1 MSYYF
6 GNIRPGYDSSEA
18 DDDDNES
25 FDEAEL
31 RRVLKRTNE
40 LKRKRAGNREGETK
54 KAKTKR
60 GSDDESDNVDADS
73 TGSEDTDDE
82 LRTLSFG
89 SLKKAESLL
98 RHDEAVNRREK
109 KGIRTSDDDGD
120 DNNDDDDDS
129 VSEPTPRSKLQNTSL
144 SPSEPP
150 DTSSSEDSDTGFFE
164 EEDEEEARTRS
175 GNKSNQNRKRK
186 HKHAPTEH
194 SSKKRVSTLREI
206 DGLKPSNKLENSGL
220 YKDIRFDRSTGK
232 AEDMAVIRRRY
243 KFLDEY
249 REREIAELEK
259 MLSDKKFTSKLD
271 EDELR
276 EMQTRLTSMKSRL
289 QTIKN
294 RDLESKIVKEYEDKI
309 NAGNKTRFHLKKSER
324 RKVVQKWK
332 FDHMGAKQR
341 EKVMDRKRKRRLGKE
356 FRQFE
361 FHRQRARGPN

>member
-6 GNIRPGYDSSEA
+6 GNIKPGYDSSEA

-31 RRVLKRTNE
+31 RRVLERTNE
-40 LKRKRAGNREGETK
+40 LKRKRTGNAEG
-54 KAKTKR
+54 KR
-60 GSDDESDNVDADS
+60 KRTERGLDDESDNTDADS
-73 TGSEDTDDE
+73 TGSEDSDDE

-98 RHDEAVNRREK
+98 RHDEAVKRRERK
-109 KGIRTSDDDGD
+109 SVRASGDSDSDSDSDDATGKPA
-120 DNNDDDDDS
+120 S
-129 VSEPTPRSKLQNTSL
+129 RPKLQNTSL
-144 SPSEPP
+144 SPSESPGS
-150 DTSSSEDSDTGFFE
+150 SSSEDSDTGFFE
-164 EEDEEEARTRS
+164 EEDDDEAHTKS
-175 GNKSNQNRKRK
+175 GSKTNQNRKRK

-206 DGLKPSNKLENSGL
+206 DGLKPSNKLGNSGL

-249 REREIAELEK
+249 REREIAELER
-259 MLSDKKFTSKLD
+259 MLSDKKFISKLD
-271 EDELR
+271 EDELK

-289 QTIKN
+289 QTVKN

-309 NAGNKTRFHLKKSER
+309 NAGNKTRYHLKKSER

-361 FHRQRARGPN
+361 FHRQRVRGPN

>member
-150 DTSSSEDSDTGFFE
+150 DTSSSEDS
-164 EEDEEEARTRS
+164 RY
-175 GNKSNQNRKRK
+175 
-186 HKHAPTEH
+186 
-194 SSKKRVSTLREI
+194 RVL
-206 DGLKPSNKLENSGL
+206 
-220 YKDIRFDRSTGK
+220 
-232 AEDMAVIRRRY
+232 
-243 KFLDEY
+243 
-249 REREIAELEK
+249 
-259 MLSDKKFTSKLD
+259 
-271 EDELR
+271 
-276 EMQTRLTSMKSRL
+276 
-289 QTIKN
+289 
-294 RDLESKIVKEYEDKI
+294 
-309 NAGNKTRFHLKKSER
+309 
-324 RKVVQKWK
+324 
-332 FDHMGAKQR
+332 
-341 EKVMDRKRKRRLGKE
+341 
-356 FRQFE
+356 
-361 FHRQRARGPN
+361 